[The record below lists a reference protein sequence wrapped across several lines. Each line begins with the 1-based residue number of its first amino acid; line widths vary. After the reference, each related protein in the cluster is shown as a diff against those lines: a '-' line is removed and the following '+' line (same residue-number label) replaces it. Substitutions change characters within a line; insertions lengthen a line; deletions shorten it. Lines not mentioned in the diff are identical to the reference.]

1 MPELPE
7 VETTRRGILRAVAG
21 RRIKRVVV
29 RDTRL
34 RWRVPARLARALAGQ
49 RIETVDRR
57 GKYLIFRTPAGFMLM
72 HLGMSGSLRI
82 VPASLAPGKHEHI
95 DFVLDSGAILR
106 FRDPRR
112 FGSVHWTTADPLQ
125 HKLLRQLGPEPLG
138 RDFSGDYLFDR
149 AAGRRQNI
157 KSFIMDS
164 HIVVGVG
171 NIYASEALFGARIH
185 PGRAAGR
192 ISQARYRQ
200 LAASIR
206 RVLRAAIRKGG
217 TTLRDFVNDAGEPG
231 YFRVKL
237 QVYDRAGQPCRRC
250 GTTVR
255 AIRFGQRSTFYCPAC
270 QR

>member
-7 VETTRRGILRAVAG
+7 VETTRRGILCAVAG
-21 RRIKRVVV
+21 RRVVRVVV
-29 RDTRL
+29 RDPRL
-34 RWRVPARLARALAGQ
+34 RWPVPAGLSRALTGQ
-49 RIETVDRR
+49 RIKTVERR
-57 GKYLIFRTPAGFMLM
+57 GKYLIFRTPAGSMLM

-82 VPASLAPGKHEHI
+82 VPADQLPEKHEHI
-95 DFVLDSGAILR
+95 DLVLASGLALR

-125 HKLLRQLGPEPLG
+125 HKLLRQLGPEPLS
-138 RDFSGDYLFDR
+138 REFSGDYLFER

-157 KSFIMDS
+157 KAFIMDS

-171 NIYASEALFGARIH
+171 NIYASEALFGAGIH

-192 ISQARYRQ
+192 ISRENYRR

-217 TTLRDFVNDAGEPG
+217 TTLRDFVNSTGEPG
-231 YFRVKL
+231 YFRLRL
-237 QVYDRAGQPCRRC
+237 QVYDRAGQPCRQC
-250 GTTVR
+250 GGKVR
-255 AIRFGQRSTFYCPAC
+255 AIRSGQRSTFYCPAC
-270 QR
+270 QH

>member
-1 MPELPE
+1 
-7 VETTRRGILRAVAG
+7 
-21 RRIKRVVV
+21 
-29 RDTRL
+29 
-34 RWRVPARLARALAGQ
+34 
-49 RIETVDRR
+49 
-57 GKYLIFRTPAGFMLM
+57 M

-82 VPASLAPGKHEHI
+82 VPAGQAPEKHEHL
-95 DFVLDSGAILR
+95 DFVLASGPALR

-138 RDFSGDYLFDR
+138 RDFSGDYLFNR
-149 AAGRRQNI
+149 AAGRRQDV
-157 KSFIMDS
+157 KAFIMNS

-171 NIYASEALFGARIH
+171 NIYASEALFAAGID

-192 ISQARYRQ
+192 ISRARYGR
-200 LAASIR
+200 LARSIQ

-217 TTLRDFVNDAGEPG
+217 TTLRDFVNGAGEPG

-255 AIRFGQRSTFYCPAC
+255 AIRSGQRSTFYCPAC
-270 QR
+270 QH